1 MKNIKAP
8 KEYEGIVK
16 EITSL
21 SSRHGINTVF
31 TTFLEL
37 LATGFAVYFDPCMS
51 EKMLE
56 RFNEIEGSFNDYDKQ
71 AYGKIIEQM
80 FICAMRFLKDPKDI
94 LGELFHLF
102 NLGSEWN
109 GQYFTSNETGR
120 FMAEVMRAS
129 ERYGHIED
137 PTCGSGSLLI
147 ACAKVIKSHGENY
160 KNVLFIGKDIDIR
173 CVWMTYIQ
181 CCLFGLPAKITHGNS
196 LTNEVWTEWHTPGYW
211 SLVGKKTKGDSIQVC
226 E

>member
-1 MKNIKAP
+1 MKNIEAP

-56 RFNEIEGSFNDYDKQ
+56 RFNELEGSFNDYDKQ

-80 FICAMRFLKDPKDI
+80 FICSGKYHENPQDI
-94 LGELFHLF
+94 LGEVFHF
-102 NLGSEWN
+102 LGLYNEWA
-109 GQYFTSNETGR
+109 GQFFTPNEVGSLLATLVGSVES
-120 FMAEVMRAS
+120 FEC
-129 ERYGHIED
+129 IED
-137 PTCGSGSLLI
+137 PACGAGALLF
-147 ACAKVIKSHGENY
+147 ACARNIAQHGGDY
-160 KNVLFIGKDIDIR
+160 KNVLFIGTDIDIR

-181 CCLFGLPAKITHGNS
+181 CCLFGLPAKIKHGNS

-211 SLVGKKTKGDSIQVC
+211 SLVGKKTKGDSFQVC